1 MKKIIFIVL
10 SVLSLVSCSKEQIK
24 ELRESQIAP
33 TDEWWYKGHHYLIW
47 DNSQRLNSIVHD
59 PDCSCHLDTLEV
71 YVIENND
78 TTYVIRK
85 KQTMK
90 IMTCIRIPLIKGID
104 YYAWELHVIGNKY
117 DQENKTTL

>member
-10 SVLSLVSCSKEQIK
+10 SVLSLVSCSKEEIK

-59 PDCSCHLDTLEV
+59 PDCSCHLDTLDV

-85 KQTMK
+85 K
-90 IMTCIRIPLIKGID
+90 
-104 YYAWELHVIGNKY
+104 
-117 DQENKTTL
+117 